1 MEGLNGALP
10 PGAFPPRA
18 QALAR
23 LSAQEWDLVVIGG
36 GITGA
41 GVAQQAAAQGWRV
54 LLVEQRDFAW
64 GTSSRSSK
72 LVHGGLRYLKQG
84 DLKTT
89 LHSVR
94 ERKRLLREAPGLV
107 EPQSFLFADCAG
119 RKPGRWLM
127 QTGLAVYDLMA
138 GNHRARGSHYH
149 ADLAATQM
157 LAPGLAPPG
166 LRGALVFQDAKTD
179 DARLVLRVLQEARRL
194 GATTLNY
201 LAAQGLQT
209 EQGRV
214 AGLELQDAL
223 EGQRYTVRARCVVN
237 ATGAWADRLRTGTGA
252 RPLLRPLRGSHLVV
266 PFWRLPVAQSIS
278 FMHPQDGR
286 PVFLYPWEGATLIG
300 TTDLDHHAPL
310 DAEAR
315 ITAAEVDYLLDAVN
329 DQFPA
334 THLRPA
340 DVVACYAGVRPVLDD
355 GQQDASKAT
364 RDHVVRDEAG
374 LITLTGGKLTTFRLM
389 AQDALALAAPHV
401 GQPFARS
408 DAPLFTPASTLNP
421 RWSPAVR
428 QRLQARYG
436 SLASALC
443 ASANSDDL
451 ECIPGT
457 QTLWIELP
465 LAARHEAVEHLDDL
479 LLRRTRLGILLPQGA
494 LALLERIR
502 QLCAPHL
509 GWSDARWEAE
519 ITRYRE
525 LIHTH
530 YQLPDKHEGLALSSM
545 GGDAT

>member
-23 LSAQEWDLVVIGG
+23 LTAQEWDLAVIGG

-94 ERKRLLREAPGLV
+94 ERKRLLQEAPGLV
-107 EPQSFLFADCAG
+107 EPQSFLFADCTG
-119 RKPGRWLM
+119 RKPSRWLM
-127 QTGLAVYDLMA
+127 QTGLVVYDLMA
-138 GNHRARGSHYH
+138 GNHRSRGSHFH

-194 GATTLNY
+194 GATTLNF

-252 RPLLRPLRGSHLVV
+252 PPLLRPLRGSHLVV

-300 TTDLDHHAPL
+300 TTDLDHHALL

-315 ITAAEVDYLLDAVN
+315 ITAAEVDYLIEAVN

-334 THLRPA
+334 ARLTPA
-340 DVVACYAGVRPVLDD
+340 DVTACYAGVRPVLDD
-355 GQQDASKAT
+355 GQKDASKAT

-374 LITLTGGKLTTFRLM
+374 LITLTGGKLTTFRPM

-408 DAPLFTPASTLNP
+408 DAPLFTPPSTLNP

-436 SLASALC
+436 SLAADLC
-443 ASANSDDL
+443 DGARDEDL
-451 ECIPGT
+451 QCIPGT

-502 QLCAPHL
+502 QLCEPHL
-509 GWSDARWEAE
+509 GWSDTRWEAE
-519 ITRYRE
+519 IARYRE

-530 YQLPDKHEGLALSSM
+530 YQLPDKHEGLALSSV

>member
-1 MEGLNGALP
+1 MEGLN
-10 PGAFPPRA
+10 GAFPPRA
-18 QALAR
+18 QALAG
-23 LSAQEWDLVVIGG
+23 LTAQEWDLAVIGG

-72 LVHGGLRYLKQG
+72 LVHGGLRYLKEG

-94 ERKRLLREAPGLV
+94 ERNRLLREAPGLV
-107 EPQSFLFADCAG
+107 EPQSFLFADCTG

-138 GNHRARGSHYH
+138 GLRSHFH
-149 ADLAATQM
+149 ADLAATHM

-179 DARLVLRVLQEARRL
+179 DARLVLRVLQEARLL

-201 LAAQGLQT
+201 LAAQGLQI

-300 TTDLDHHAPL
+300 TTDLDHREPL
-310 DAEAR
+310 DAEAS
-315 ITAAEVDYLLDAVN
+315 ITQAEVDYLLDAVN
-329 DQFPA
+329 DQFPTA
-334 THLRPA
+334 HLRPA

-408 DAPLFTPASTLNP
+408 DAPLFTPASPLDP

-436 SLASALC
+436 SLAAHLC
-443 ASANSDDL
+443 AGARDEDL
-451 ECIPGT
+451 QCIPGT

-519 ITRYRE
+519 ITRDRSLVE
-525 LIHTH
+525 AH
-530 YQLPDKHEGLALSSM
+530 YQLPVSNKIGL
-545 GGDAT
+545 